1 MSTTSEYLQQLQT
14 DKQNLVDNLVTKGVS
29 ATSDETFTSLVPKVL
44 DIQSGGSDVEI
55 TDCFYLFYGNHRLD
69 SLEDLLK
76 LCKQPTDCSYMF
88 YNSSNLTSVDLSN
101 LDTSNCTNFRNMFD
115 RCTNLTTVNLKNVD
129 VSKAQYL
136 IEMFSQCSSLQSI
149 DVSGFDTSN
158 ITHASNMFNGCSS
171 LESIDLS
178 NWDASKITSNNNMF
192 MGCSNLFK
200 VVINR
205 EAVFPMSNTGMFQ
218 NTPIYNDWQDGTI
231 YVPDNMVETYKT
243 ATNWSAYADRIK
255 PISEL
260 PAEEA

>member
-1 MSTTSEYLQQLQT
+1 MIVTTDDTNYKNIANAIRSKTGKT
-14 DKQNLVDNLVTKGVS
+14 DKILPS
-29 ATSDETFTSLVPKVL
+29 SMPSEIES
-44 DIQSGGSDVEI
+44 IQSGGSDVEI
-55 TDCFYLFYGNHRLD
+55 TDCYYLFAYNRRLN

-88 YNSSNLTSVDLSN
+88 YYSSNLTSIDLSN
-101 LDTSNCTNFRNMFD
+101 LDTSNCTNFRNMFNG
-115 RCTNLTTVNLKNVD
+115 CTNLTTVNLKNVD

-136 IEMFSQCSSLQSI
+136 IEMFKDCSNLQSI

-158 ITHASNMFNGCSS
+158 ITHAGNMFSGCSS

-205 EAVFPMSNTGMFQ
+205 EAVFPMSNTGMLQ

-260 PAEEA
+260 PTEEA